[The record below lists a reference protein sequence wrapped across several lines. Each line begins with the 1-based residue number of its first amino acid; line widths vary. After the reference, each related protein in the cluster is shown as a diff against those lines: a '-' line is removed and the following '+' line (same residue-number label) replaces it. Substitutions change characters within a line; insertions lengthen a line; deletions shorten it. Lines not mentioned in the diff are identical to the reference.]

1 VDSASADGNHDTG
14 GSMTGQFV
22 MDKEAIKIAAENFM
36 QALFNWKNPKN
47 ILAIFQKTRLTWTE
61 EQLRKSEI
69 YTESIIDP
77 IILAYQPIYDLAMRQ
92 DIDEPFDFIGYI
104 MSRVGRVLSDELSY
118 PEITNSY
125 NKLYTILRGG
135 LTHEEFW
142 ETDYY
147 KKHLLPKKF
156 PEVLS

>member
-1 VDSASADGNHDTG
+1 
-14 GSMTGQFV
+14 

-36 QALFNWKNPKN
+36 QALLNWKDPND
-47 ILAIFQKTRLTWTE
+47 ILSIFKKTRSTWTDE
-61 EQLRKSEI
+61 ELKKTVIHE
-69 YTESIIDP
+69 TAVVDP
-77 IILAYQPIYDLAMRQ
+77 IILAYRPIYDLAVRG

-104 MSRVGRVLSDELSY
+104 MARVGRVLSDELSY
-118 PEITNSY
+118 PEIINPY

-147 KKHLLPKKF
+147 KKHLLPKKIN
-156 PEVLS
+156 EVTKNIS